1 MNLFTSRVGV
11 APDVYDNTTD
21 QLSSI
26 NPMFRVNR
34 ISPLAMQAITV
45 FISTPAGPVRVDN
58 VRVCDQLYDR
68 VEDILRPLNVVVCHE
83 MLDHTTREWV
93 RGFTLYYNEKP
104 LPKFDAM
111 PLRLYNLGDN
121 AVLSCSFDIMVGGSL
136 NNICLPT
143 YSHIRE
149 CEEQILNEMSMQS
162 LPGFDFFR
170 NQETISDYAL
180 KLVEDVS
187 ILGYQ
192 IVRAKS
198 KVDYAVAALNYAKLR
213 STGPI
218 LRSDLVQDIMSCLE
232 ELFEF
237 AMQSEPSTENF
248 ETYLQGARSLLDDYE
263 SFKKGPLVKR
273 LYKLSMYCLANE
285 LFSGVGITMS
295 KFQFSTL
302 AQEAIKREY
311 HMGPS
316 FVHCLLDTMLF
327 LCEQGVQCIKL
338 GSIEPL
344 VHGPKSYQQWFDK
357 AMDLKIKSKC
367 LSNPE
372 PHGFTKFEFLK
383 ELSAAIEKG
392 HAICKFAAQ
401 IGNNEKKLVRS
412 ILCDLQM
419 IQSDC
424 VTKGAAQKTRKA
436 PFAILVY
443 AGSSVGKSTFTDIL
457 FTYHAKVAKLPQ
469 GSEYRYAVNFAD
481 EFQSGFTTSQ
491 WCWLIDDI
499 GFQDPRAAQGIDASL
514 MNVIQANN
522 NAPFITNQADL
533 PDKGRIPMW
542 CEQVI
547 GTTNVKHL
555 NANYY
560 FTNPLA
566 VQRRFPYVV
575 ELAVKQ
581 EFAKDGVMLDGQKV
595 KQVGEQEYPDW
606 WEITVQ
612 RVIPKLGCPIDAQR
626 ADYELELKTSSIAEF
641 LIWYQK
647 TWQAYDLQQK
657 KVLNG
662 NAQFDSI
669 TLCDCHHLPLRMCP
683 SNASEM
689 MQQALSFVERN
700 QTGEDHVNCGCENG
714 VYVRNGR
721 AYPCNHES
729 ADEQPPRRVPGTLE
743 EAADATLQMLH
754 QEEALQYAWSQGW
767 CAYFVALILQWSMYL
782 FAEYAVFR
790 TAVGWMYTFPVCR
803 RLLWWGITSTVADS
817 RVLHHIFGFMGARVQ
832 NRIGK
837 ANRLLALGAVLA
849 AGVAT
854 YKLATWIFGR
864 SRPEKIQA
872 REKFSTQSGE
882 GREPKPLEEKG
893 ENVWYK
899 DNFVLTTFD
908 ISDASKSMCGKFPQV
923 VEQITRQTVRL
934 KCWLDSGKVQHQVM
948 VCVKGQIYAANN
960 HGIPVQSK
968 TKCLLVQNESGDGIN
983 GNIELTI
990 TENQIVR
997 FPDQDICFIC
1007 LDNIPPRRG
1016 VMQYLQQ
1023 NEIKGK
1029 FGGQLVTREIDGSVT
1044 TRALANAQWWSGYC
1058 TVYCQLMTY
1067 WKCNVT
1073 HPTVNGDC
1081 GSPLV
1086 LDTPLGPILAGLHA
1100 LGNSGECAWG
1110 VYLTKSLVDAA
1121 MKKFRPQFMP
1131 STPNMCVQSAA
1142 RTLGPL
1148 HPKSV
1153 FRYISSGTCEVYG
1166 TFVGWRSSLKSRVR
1180 TSIIGDAVCERL
1192 GVEVQHGP
1200 PVMKGWLPWRIAAT
1214 DMVNPTTSIPA
1225 DKLEACV
1232 SAFKRDI
1239 DRLLPQSE
1247 IDLIHVLDMDTTING
1262 APGIKFVNKMPR
1274 DTSMGFPWKCSKKK
1288 HMIDAPSERHSD
1300 GMTFEPEVMDRVK
1313 ECVSLYISGFRYMAI
1328 FTAHLKDEATKWK
1341 KILLGK
1347 TRVFTGAP
1355 ADWSIVVRQY
1365 FLSCVRVIQ
1374 RNKLIFEAGPGTN
1387 PQSTEWEMIGEYL
1400 TQHGA
1405 NKMIAGDYASF
1416 DKSMPPS
1423 VILAAFDV
1431 LIHLCKKGG
1440 YTEDELKVCWGI
1452 AYDTAFPLVDF
1463 HGDLVQFYGSNPSGH
1478 PLTVIIN
1485 GLANS
1490 LYMRYC
1496 YLELSPENECDTFKS
1511 NVSLITYGDDN
1522 AMGVSDNCPWFNH
1535 TAIQQC
1541 LAKVN
1546 ITYTMADK
1554 EAESIPYISIDEV
1567 SFLKREWRMDE
1578 DVGHVLAPLEEAS
1591 IHKML
1596 TVQVAS
1602 KSIAPEAQAIAT
1614 IESALAEWFFY
1625 GKPTYE
1631 ARLKDMLHI
1640 VEVCGL
1646 QQWIEPS
1653 TFVEWH
1659 VLKERFLQNSKDL
1672 A

>member
-1 MNLFTSRVGV
+1 MKLLKIFDKIMNLCIPRVGM
-11 APDVYDNTTD
+11 APDAYDNASD
-21 QLSSI
+21 QLSAV
-26 NPMFRVNR
+26 NPFFRVNR
-34 ISPLAMQAITV
+34 ISPLASQAITV
-45 FISTPAGPVRVDN
+45 FISTPIGPVKVEN

-68 VEDILRPLNVVVCHE
+68 VEDILRPHNIVVCNE
-83 MLDHTTREWV
+83 MLDHTTRQWV
-93 RGFTLYYNEKP
+93 RGFTLYFNEKP
-104 LPKFDAM
+104 LPKFDAL
-111 PLRLYNLGDN
+111 PLRLFNLGDN
-121 AVLSCSFDIMVGGSL
+121 AVLSCSFDLMIGGAQQTV
-136 NNICLPT
+136 CLPT
-143 YSHIRE
+143 YTHVAE
-149 CEEQILNEMSMQS
+149 CEAQVLNEMQMQS
-162 LPGFDFFR
+162 LPGFGFFK
-170 NQETISDYAL
+170 NEDTISDYAL

-218 LRSDLVQDIMSCLE
+218 LRSDLVQDIMGCLE

-237 AMQSEPSTENF
+237 AMQSEPEPEGLES
-248 ETYLQGARSLLDDYE
+248 YLQGARNLLDDYD

-285 LFSGVGITMS
+285 LFAGVGMTMS

-302 AQEAIKREY
+302 AQEALKREY

-327 LCEQGVQCIKL
+327 ICEQGVQCIKL

-357 AMDLKIKSKC
+357 ALDLKVKSKC
-367 LSNPE
+367 LTNPE

-383 ELSAAIEKG
+383 DLSAAIEKG
-392 HAICKFAAQ
+392 HAISKFAAQ
-401 IGNNEKKLVRS
+401 IGNSEKKLVRS

-419 IQSDC
+419 MQADC

-457 FTYHAKVAKLPQ
+457 FTYHAKIAQLPQ

-499 GFQDPRAAQGIDASL
+499 GFQDPRAAQGIDSSL

-522 NAPFITNQADL
+522 NAPFVTNQADL

-575 ELAVKQ
+575 ELKVKD
-581 EFAKDGVMLDGQKV
+581 EFAKDGVMLDGKKV
-595 KQVGEQEYPDW
+595 SKVAENEYPDW

-612 RVIPKLGCPIDAQR
+612 RVIPKAGCPIDAQR
-626 ADYELELKTSSIAEF
+626 ADYEIELKTSNIVEF

-647 TWQAYDLQQK
+647 TWKSYDEQQK
-657 KVLNG
+657 KVLEG

-669 TLCDCHHLPLRMCP
+669 KLCDCHYVPVRMCP
-683 SNASEM
+683 DNSSEM
-689 MQQALSFVERN
+689 MQQALEKACMC
-700 QTGEDHVNCGCENG
+700 EDG
-714 VYVRNGR
+714 VYIKDGR
-721 AYPCNHES
+721 AYPCMHHAETFDTTR
-729 ADEQPPRRVPGTLE
+729 AGGTLE
-743 EAADATLQMLH
+743 EAADVTLQMMK
-754 QEEALQYAWSQGW
+754 QEEALQYAWEKS
-767 CAYFVALILQWSMYL
+767 YFSYFMTVMLQWIMYF
-782 FAEYAVFR
+782 FAEYLVFR
-790 TAVGWMYTFPVCR
+790 QAVHWLYTFPVFR
-803 RLLWWGITSTVADS
+803 RVIWGCVTASVSDS
-817 RVLHHIFGFMGARVQ
+817 RVLYHLFGFFGERVQ
-832 NRIGK
+832 KRIGRVNK
-837 ANRLLALGAVLA
+837 LLAMGSILA
-849 AGVAT
+849 TGVAT

-864 SRPEKIQA
+864 SKPDQIRA
-872 REKFSTQSGE
+872 REKFAPQGGE
-882 GREPKPLEEKG
+882 GHEPVAKEEKG

-899 DNFVLTTFD
+899 DTFVLTPFD
-908 ISDASKSMCGKFPQV
+908 VTDASKSMVGKFSQV
-923 VEQITRQTVRL
+923 AEHVARQTVKI
-934 KCWLDSGKVQHQVM
+934 KCKLESGKVLYQVM
-948 VCVKGQIYAANN
+948 VCVKGQIYVANN
-960 HGIPVQSK
+960 HGIPVQK
-968 TKCLLVQNESGDGIN
+968 QTKCLLVQNDVGEGIN
-983 GNIELTI
+983 GNIELTL

-997 FPDQDICFIC
+997 YPERDLCFVC
-1007 LDNIPPRRG
+1007 LDNIPPRKG
-1016 VMQYLQQ
+1016 VFQFLQEK
-1023 NEIKGK
+1023 EIQGK
-1029 FGGQLVTREIDGSVT
+1029 FGGQLLSREMDGSIT
-1044 TRALANAQWWSGYC
+1044 TRSLANAQQWSGYC
-1058 TVYCQLMTY
+1058 SVYEQLMTY
-1067 WKCNVT
+1067 WKCNVVN
-1073 HPTVNGDC
+1073 PTVNGDC

-1086 LDTPLGPILAGLHA
+1086 LETPLGPIVAGIHA
-1100 LGNSGECAWG
+1100 LGDMNTQAWG
-1110 VYLTKSLVDAA
+1110 IYVTRALVNDA
-1121 MKKFRPQFMP
+1121 MSKFRPQFMP
-1131 STPNMCVQSAA
+1131 CTPDMSVQSVA
-1142 RTLGPL
+1142 RVLGPL

-1153 FRYISSGTCEVYG
+1153 FRYISGGTCEVYG
-1166 TFVGWRSSLKSRVR
+1166 TFVGWKSSLKSRVR
-1180 TSIIGDAVCERL
+1180 TSLIGEAVCERL
-1192 GVEVQHGP
+1192 SVSIKHGP
-1200 PVMKGWLPWRIAAT
+1200 PVMQGWMPWRIAAT
-1214 DMVNPTTSIPA
+1214 DMVNPTTAIAA
-1225 DKLEACV
+1225 DVLSECV
-1232 SAFKRDI
+1232 DSFKKDI
-1239 DRLLPQSE
+1239 DTLLPRSE
-1247 IDLIHVLDMDTTING
+1247 LELIHVLDMESTING
-1262 APGIKFVNKMPR
+1262 APGIKFLNKMPR

-1288 HMIDAPSERHSD
+1288 HMFANPTERHAE
-1300 GMTFEPEVMDRVK
+1300 GMQFEPEVMSRVQNCIQLYK
-1313 ECVSLYISGFRYMAI
+1313 EGYRYMAI

-1341 KILLGK
+1341 KISLGK

-1355 ADWSIVVRQY
+1355 VDWSIVVRQY

-1374 RNKLIFEAGPGTN
+1374 RNKLVFEAGPGTN
-1387 PQSTEWEMIGEYL
+1387 PQSTEWEMIGKYL
-1400 TQHGA
+1400 TQHGST
-1405 NKMIAGDYASF
+1405 KMIAGDYASF

-1431 LIHLCKKGG
+1431 LIHLCKQGG
-1440 YTEDELKVCWGI
+1440 YTDEELAVCWGI

-1496 YLELSPENECDTFKS
+1496 YKQLSPDSSCDSFKT
-1511 NVSLITYGDDN
+1511 NVSLMTYGDDN
-1522 AMGVSDNCPWFNH
+1522 VMGVSDNCPWFNH
-1535 TAIQQC
+1535 SSIQQC
-1541 LAKVN
+1541 LSDVN

-1554 EAESIPYISIDEV
+1554 EADSIPYITIQEV

-1578 DVGHVLAPLEEAS
+1578 DVGHVLAPLEEDS

-1625 GKPTYE
+1625 GKSTYE
-1631 ARLKDMLHI
+1631 ARLKDMLFV
-1640 VEVCGL
+1640 VEACEL
-1646 QQWIEPS
+1646 QQWVEPS